1 MNISSLISIVTNALD
16 KTKVFLAKIPGLLL
30 ICTCTRR
37 PGFSTILTSAKVY
50 SEMDYVQEEYDE
62 VLKKF
67 IFNLIN
73 RIKMNIQDDGV
84 CFVIIPPGEMK
95 FQLMGANAGGPI
107 VLSESPQDTS
117 QAPSNNNF
125 IFAWAIIR

>member
-1 MNISSLISIVTNALD
+1 MNISSLLSIVTNALD
-16 KTKVFLAKIPGLLL
+16 RAKVFLAKIPGLLL

-50 SEMDYVQEEYDE
+50 SDMDYVQEEYDD
-62 VLKKF
+62 VLKEF
-67 IFNLIN
+67 VFNLIN

-95 FQLMGANAGGPI
+95 FQLVGGNAGGPI
-107 VLSESPQDTS
+107 VLNESPQDT
-117 QAPSNNNF
+117 QQIPSNNNF

>member
-1 MNISSLISIVTNALD
+1 MNISSLLSIVTNALD
-16 KTKVFLAKIPGLLL
+16 RAKVFLAKIPGFLL

-50 SEMDYVQEEYDE
+50 SDMDYVQEEYDD
-62 VLKKF
+62 VLKEF
-67 IFNLIN
+67 VFNLIN

-107 VLSESPQDTS
+107 VLSESPQDT
-117 QAPSNNNF
+117 QQIPSNNNF

>member
-1 MNISSLISIVTNALD
+1 MN
-16 KTKVFLAKIPGLLL
+16 
-30 ICTCTRR
+30 
-37 PGFSTILTSAKVY
+37 
-50 SEMDYVQEEYDE
+50 YVQEEYDDI
-62 VLKKF
+62 LKEF
-67 IFNLIN
+67 VFNLIN

-107 VLSESPQDTS
+107 VLKENPADSS
-117 QAPSNNNF
+117 QTPSNNNF

>member
-1 MNISSLISIVTNALD
+1 MNISSLLNIVTNALD
-16 KTKVFLAKIPGLLL
+16 KTKVFLTKIPGLLL

-50 SEMDYVQEEYDE
+50 SDMDYVQEEYDD
-62 VLKKF
+62 VLKEF
-67 IFNLIN
+67 VFNLIN
-73 RIKMNIQDDGV
+73 RIKLNIQDDGV

-95 FQLMGANAGGPI
+95 FQLMGGNAGGPI
-107 VLSESPQDTS
+107 VLNESPQDTS
-117 QAPSNNNF
+117 QVPSNNNF